1 MPTIV
6 THGFVAAALGK
17 GLTAGRVPAR
27 FWFLSVL
34 CSILPDVDVL
44 GFRLGIRYQDMLGH
58 RGLSHSLV
66 FAIFLSLIVTLL
78 AFPQVRQKWTRFL
91 LFSYF
96 FTVTASHGVLDA
108 MTDGGLGIAFF
119 APFDNTRY
127 FFPFRPIKVSPIGL
141 AFLSARGL
149 DVAWSEFLWVCIPS
163 SIITGTILG
172 LRKLRRLRASAQP
185 SNEIEPSLLGV
196 RYPVDK
202 GPLRQE
208 ARCKQPN
215 GNLS

>member
-6 THGFVAAALGK
+6 THGFVAALLGK
-17 GLTAGRVPAR
+17 SLTAARVPAR

-44 GFRLGIRYQDMLGH
+44 GFPLGIRYQDMLGH

-66 FAIFLSLIVTLL
+66 FAISLSLIVTLL
-78 AFPQVRQKWTRFL
+78 AFPRARQKWTRFL
-91 LFSYF
+91 LLCYF
-96 FTVTASHGVLDA
+96 FAVTASHGVLDA

-119 APFDNTRY
+119 APFDDTRY

-149 DVAWSEFLWVCIPS
+149 DVVWSEFLWVGIPS
-163 SIITGTILG
+163 SIIAGTILG
-172 LRKLRRLRASAQP
+172 LRRLRRLRAAAEERNRTLSAR
-185 SNEIEPSLLGV
+185 G
-196 RYPVDK
+196 PVSD
-202 GPLRQE
+202 
-208 ARCKQPN
+208 
-215 GNLS
+215 